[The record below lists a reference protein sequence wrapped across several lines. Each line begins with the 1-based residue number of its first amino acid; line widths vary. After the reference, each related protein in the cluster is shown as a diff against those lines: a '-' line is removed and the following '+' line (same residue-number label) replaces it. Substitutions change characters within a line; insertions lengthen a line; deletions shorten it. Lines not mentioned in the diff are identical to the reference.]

1 MARGAYTL
9 YKYRP
14 LYVMGDNKLRQAHPH
29 TASIFTKS
37 EIFYAAPSAFNDPYD
52 CNLKLHF
59 EGSSDK
65 DWQEYLDVVL
75 AENPTDHALIA
86 RIQKI
91 KQKKAWNI
99 FYDDLNRA
107 MQAAHYNHYHQ
118 SSVFCLS
125 LKPNS
130 IPMFSYYADSHS
142 GIAIEFKFTFQT
154 IPCGV
159 PIGDPKDHQNWY
171 DGKISIGRVR
181 YYEKF
186 PDLNLLR
193 LRTQGGLLAETL
205 FATKH
210 SDWSHEQEFRVFRLG
225 MRAASVPFEK
235 PVITGVILGSRTT
248 EDDLLLVKSWLKDWP
263 TDIILSKA
271 EQVPTQFNLHIKYL
285 ETIPGKGTR

>member
-1 MARGAYTL
+1 MANGSYTL

-14 LYVMGDNKLRQAHPH
+14 LYLTGESELRQPHPH

-37 EIFYAAPSAFNDPYD
+37 QIYFAAPSSFNDPYD

-65 DWQEYLDVVL
+65 DWHDYLDFVL

-86 RIQKI
+86 RVQKA
-91 KQKKAWNI
+91 KRKKAWSL

-107 MQAAHYNHYHQ
+107 MQASHYNHYHE

-142 GIAIEFKFTFQT
+142 GIAIELKFTTQT

-159 PIGDPKDHQNWY
+159 PIGDPKDRQNWY
-171 DGKISIGRVR
+171 DSKILIGRVR
-181 YYEKF
+181 YYDSF
-186 PDLNLLR
+186 PDLNFMR
-193 LRTQGGLLAETL
+193 LRTQAGLLAKTL

-210 SDWSHEQEFRVFRLG
+210 SDWSHEQEVRIFRLG
-225 MRAASVPFEK
+225 MPAAPVSFEQ
-235 PVITGVILGSRTT
+235 PLITGVILGSRTT
-248 EDDLLLVKSWLKDWP
+248 EADLLLVKSWLKDWP

-271 EQVPTQFNLHIKYL
+271 EQIPTQFSLNIRYL
-285 ETIPGKGTR
+285 ETIRGKGTK